1 MSLWDE
7 DSPPEECEPFELGNL
22 EKYLIKHRLLGIAL
36 YLENDDTNFF
46 DIEKAEGSLPPL
58 SLGEVWFNDAKR
70 DVEEFVERWK
80 DDLTGNKEEPVSIDQ
95 ELKGFEFE
103 GELGPFING
112 KQVLYRCV
120 KETKGKDRVRTWI
133 RHLFASAFEDNG
145 KETRFYSLDKKYL
158 SSPATSKGFSLEN
171 K

>member
-1 MSLWDE
+1 MRIP
-7 DSPPEECEPFELGNL
+7 PPEECEPFELGNL
-22 EKYLIKHRLLGIAL
+22 EKYEIKHRLLGIAL
-36 YLENDDTNFF
+36 DLENDNDTNFF
-46 DIEKAEGSLPPL
+46 DIEKAEGNLPPL

-95 ELKGFEFE
+95 ELKGIRIR

-120 KETKGKDRVRTWI
+120 KETKGKTVFEPGLGICLRLHFKKVVRKQDFTHWI
-133 RHLFASAFEDNG
+133 KS
-145 KETRFYSLDKKYL
+145 
-158 SSPATSKGFSLEN
+158 FSLLSHF
-171 K
+171 KRKRPSVK